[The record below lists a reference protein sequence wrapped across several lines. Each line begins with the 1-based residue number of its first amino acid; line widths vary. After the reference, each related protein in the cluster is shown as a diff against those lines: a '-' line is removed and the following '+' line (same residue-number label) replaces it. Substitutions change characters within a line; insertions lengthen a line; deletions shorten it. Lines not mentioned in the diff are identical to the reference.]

1 MSRYFIPKQQTQRLD
16 KSVIK
21 MKILTYEEFLDYLGL
36 VKTELSEL
44 IYSLYQTALEDEKR
58 KDNNSGKIY
67 RDL

>member
-1 MSRYFIPKQQTQRLD
+1 
-16 KSVIK
+16 